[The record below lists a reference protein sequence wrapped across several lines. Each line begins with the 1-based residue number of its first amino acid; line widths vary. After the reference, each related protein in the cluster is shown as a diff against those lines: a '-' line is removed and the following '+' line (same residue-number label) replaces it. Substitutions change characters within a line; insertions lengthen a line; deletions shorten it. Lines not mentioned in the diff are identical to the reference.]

1 MLAKLKKWAVTFDA
15 LSLRERAMIFLA
27 AAAVLIFLFYF
38 WLLTPLLA
46 QYARLGAS
54 MTQTQAM
61 IGTTDQEIAL
71 TITAHSID
79 PDQAARTRLETVL
92 KESSDLTRSLRQMQ
106 HGLVAPERMVSLLES
121 LLRQHAQLRLV
132 SLTTLPA
139 DTVGQPPPPPVAA
152 AATPGAAVPAAA
164 IVPPAPAAVL
174 HRHGVEVVVQ
184 GSYSEMVNYM
194 QALQTMPTQV
204 FWGKARLDAGS
215 YPAATLSLT
224 VYTLSMD
231 DKWMAL

>member
-1 MLAKLKKWAVTFDA
+1 MRAKLKKWAATFDA
-15 LSLRERAMIFLA
+15 LSLRERSMVFLA

-46 QYARLGAS
+46 SHARLGAS
-54 MTQTQAM
+54 MSQTQTM
-61 IGTTDQEIAL
+61 ISTVDQEIAL
-71 TITAHSID
+71 IVTAHSID
-79 PDQAARTRLETVL
+79 PDQAARARLESLL
-92 KESSDLTRSLRQMQ
+92 KENTNLSVGLRQIQ

-139 DTVGQPPPPPVAA
+139 DTVGAPPPVAA
-152 AATPGAAVPAAA
+152 PVPATPATPATPAAS
-164 IVPPAPAAVL
+164 APAAVL
-174 HRHGVEVVVQ
+174 HRHGVEVVLQ
-184 GSYSEMVNYM
+184 GSYGEMVNYM

-204 FWGKARLDAGS
+204 FWGKAHLDASS

>member
-1 MLAKLKKWAVTFDA
+1 MLAKMKKGMLSFDA
-15 LSLRERAMIFLA
+15 LSLRERSMVFLA

-46 QYARLGAS
+46 SYARLGAS
-54 MTQTQAM
+54 ITQTQTL
-61 IGTTDQEIAL
+61 IGTTKQEIAL
-71 TITAHSID
+71 TITAHSVD
-79 PDQAARTRLETVL
+79 PDQAARTRLEALLRET
-92 KESSDLTRSLRQMQ
+92 SDLTRNLRQMQ

-132 SLTTLPA
+132 SLTTLPG
-139 DTVGQPPPPPVAA
+139 DTVGQPPVA
-152 AATPGAAVPAAA
+152 AATPAAGTPAAA
-164 IVPPAPAAVL
+164 AAPATAVL
-174 HRHGVEVVVQ
+174 YRHGVEVVVQ
-184 GSYSEMVNYM
+184 GSYGEMVNYM

-215 YPAATLSLT
+215 YPAATLTLT